1 MIMQSPRSESC
12 ISVKV
17 YLLPKPEV
25 TLNSNFWWGEGG
37 LERRSK
43 LTCIFIKTG
52 CRDYVLQGSFFLTNS
67 LTTEP

>member
-25 TLNSNFWWGEGG
+25 TLNCNFWWEGG
-37 LERRSK
+37 LEGRSK
-43 LTCIFIKTG
+43 LTSIFIKTG
-52 CRDYVLQGSFFLTNS
+52 CRDYVLQGNSFLTNS